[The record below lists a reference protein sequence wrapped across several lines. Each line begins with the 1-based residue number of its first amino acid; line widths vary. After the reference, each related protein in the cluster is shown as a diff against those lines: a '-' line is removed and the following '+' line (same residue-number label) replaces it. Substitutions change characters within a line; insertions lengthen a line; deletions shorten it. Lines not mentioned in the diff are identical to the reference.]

1 MTGVAAPVATAAGA
15 FEAVRR
21 RRSVAKV
28 TAAAPDDTELLHL
41 LSAAGTVADH
51 AALQPWRV
59 IALRGDA
66 RARLGEALAD
76 AAGLVGDDRAA
87 LAAKPLR
94 APLLLAVAAR
104 RHEHPKVHGWEQD
117 AVAAGVAHTLSLLLD
132 EAGWGVMWRTG
143 PHVRT
148 EPVAAVHGLAP
159 DEHLL
164 GWLYVGGVPEG
175 VSRVRHRAIDA
186 AAVFTSLA

>member
-1 MTGVAAPVATAAGA
+1 MTTATGA
-15 FEAVRR
+15 FEAVTR

-28 TAAAPDDTELLHL
+28 TAAAPDDDEVLRL

-66 RARLGEALAD
+66 RARLGDALAD
-76 AAGLVGDDRAA
+76 AAGLVGDERAA
-87 LAAKPLR
+87 LSAKPLR

-104 RHEHPKVHGWEQD
+104 RREHPKVPGWEQD
-117 AVAAGVAHTLSLLLD
+117 AAAAGVAHTLSLLLD
-132 EAGWGVMWRTG
+132 EAGWGVIWRTG
-143 PHVRT
+143 PHIRSA
-148 EPVAAVHGLAP
+148 PVAAVHHLAA

-175 VSRVRHRAIDA
+175 ASRVRRRPIDA
-186 AAVFTSLA
+186 AAVFTTLA